1 MLLYLQKSYGKFEH
15 NDVNI
20 YGIGFDNFTSETV
33 DLSEIS
39 KDLDTSKKNILIM
52 HAAVDASVISEKSY
66 NPVTLNTLKALNMD
80 YIALRT
86 YS

>member
-1 MLLYLQKSYGKFEH
+1 MLLYLQKSFGKFEH
-15 NDVNI
+15 ENINI
-20 YGIGFDNFTSETV
+20 YGIGFDNFTCETM

-39 KDLDTSKKNILIM
+39 KDLDTNKKNILIM
-52 HAAVDASVISEKSY
+52 HAAVDASIVLEKSY
-66 NPVTLNTLKALNMD
+66 NPITLNTLKSLNMD